1 MRSGI
6 GNREWGIGGRLS
18 FRAEPRGCVIPS
30 GAPQARSRGIAT
42 VPVEGPLPTPS
53 RFLDSL
59 RSLGMTISLGMTMAA
74 STLAAQGPTY
84 VIRGGTV
91 VPVVGA
97 QIPNGTVVIANGRIQ
112 SVGANAQVPAG
123 ATIIDATGLFVYPGM
138 IDSGTELGLTE
149 IGSVPGSTDTREIGD
164 FNPQDVALTAVN
176 ASSELIPVSRVNGVT
191 TVITS
196 ATGALMSGSAALMDL
211 WGWTPDEMAI
221 KPRAAQVMSYPSS
234 SGGGGR
240 GGGFGGRAQGD
251 ASETA
256 SRQVRAMRDL
266 FADARSYAEVKAK
279 VAAGGTVPNA
289 PRVNQAMESLLPA
302 IRGEMPVI
310 FDVSSIDQ
318 IRGVLALADSF
329 KLKVILRGPRDAWR
343 VADTLAARGIP
354 VIVGPT
360 TQAPGPEDP
369 YDALYAQPGVLAK
382 AGVKIAFQTSSA
394 ADVRSLPYNAALST
408 AYGLDMDEA
417 IKALT
422 INPAQIFG
430 VADKYGSLE
439 AGKVANVMVTTG
451 NPLDVRSNV
460 KYLFIRGQAVPLT
473 DRHTKLYEQYRA
485 RPKP

>member
-1 MRSGI
+1 
-6 GNREWGIGGRLS
+6 
-18 FRAEPRGCVIPS
+18 
-30 GAPQARSRGIAT
+30 
-42 VPVEGPLPTPS
+42 
-53 RFLDSL
+53 
-59 RSLGMTISLGMTMAA
+59 MTGVVA
-74 STLAAQGPTY
+74 STLGAQGQTTY

-112 SVGANAQVPAG
+112 AVGASASVQAPAG
-123 ATIIDATGLFVYPGM
+123 ATVIDATGLFVYPGM
-138 IDSGTELGLTE
+138 IDGGTQIGLTE

-176 ASSELIPVSRVNGVT
+176 SHSELIPVSRVNGVT

-196 ATGALMSGSAALMDL
+196 AQGALMSGSAALIDL

-221 KPRAAQVMSYPSS
+221 SPRAAMVMTYPAAG
-234 SGGGGR
+234 GGGGR
-240 GGGFGGRAQGD
+240 GGGGFGGPAPGD
-251 ASETA
+251 AAETQ
-256 SRQVRAMRDL
+256 SRQVLALRSFL
-266 FADARSYAEVKAK
+266 ADARSYADVKARL
-279 VAAGGTVPNA
+279 AAGGSVPNA
-289 PRVNQAMESLLPA
+289 PRVNQAMESLVPVV
-302 IRGEMPVI
+302 RGQMPVI
-310 FDVSSIDQ
+310 FDVSSADQ
-318 IRGVLALADSF
+318 IRGVLTLADTF
-329 KLKVILRGPRDAWR
+329 RLKVILRGPRDAWR
-343 VADTLAARGIP
+343 LADTLAARNIP

-360 TQAPGPEDP
+360 TQAPGPDDA

-382 AGVKIAFQTSSA
+382 AGVKIAFQTSGASN
-394 ADVRSLPYNAALST
+394 VRDLPYNAALAT

-417 IKALT
+417 IRALT

-460 KYLFIRGQAVPLT
+460 KYLFIRGEAVPLT
-473 DRHTKLYEQYRA
+473 DRHTKLYEQFRA

>member
-1 MRSGI
+1 MNRSGM
-6 GNREWGIGGRLS
+6 GNREWGI
-18 FRAEPRGCVIPS
+18 AVIPS
-30 GAPQARSRGIAT
+30 RVVIPSAARNRNRPGRGALLSGR
-42 VPVEGPLPTPS
+42 L
-53 RFLDSL
+53 RFLTSF
-59 RSLGMTISLGMTMAA
+59 GMTTALGMTMLAA
-74 STLAAQGPTY
+74 SALAAQAPTY

-91 VPVVGA
+91 VPVVGTR
-97 QIPNGTVVIANGRIQ
+97 IPNGTVVITGGRIQ
-112 SVGANAQVPAG
+112 AVGANVQGPAG

-221 KPRAAQVMSYPSS
+221 KPRAAQVMSYPSA
-234 SGGGGR
+234 GGFGRR
-240 GGGFGGRAQGD
+240 GGGFGGRGPAD
-251 ASETA
+251 ASETTN
-256 SRQVRAMRDL
+256 RQVRAMHA
-266 FADARSYAEVKAK
+266 FFTDARSYAEVKAK

-289 PRVNQAMESLLPA
+289 PRVNQAMESLMPA
-302 IRGEMPVI
+302 LRGEVPVI
-310 FDVSSIDQ
+310 FDVTSIEQ

-329 KLKVILRGPRDAWR
+329 RLKVVLRGPRDAWR

-382 AGVKIAFQTSSA
+382 AGVKIAFQTSGAS
-394 ADVRSLPYNAALST
+394 DVRDLPYNAALAT

-430 VADKYGSLE
+430 VADRYGSLE

>member
-1 MRSGI
+1 MRKFEAAGWWPTAAGYCRVLLAAAI
-6 GNREWGIGGRLS
+6 TAAVGTPTL
-18 FRAEPRGCVIPS
+18 
-30 GAPQARSRGIAT
+30 QAQ
-42 VPVEGPLPTPS
+42 
-53 RFLDSL
+53 
-59 RSLGMTISLGMTMAA
+59 A
-74 STLAAQGPTY
+74 STGTY

-97 QIPNGTVVIANGRIQ
+97 RIPNGTVVISGGKIQ
-112 SVGANAQVPAG
+112 AVGANVQAPQG
-123 ATIIDATGLFVYPGM
+123 ATVIDATGLFVYPGM

-176 ASSELIPVSRVNGVT
+176 AHSELIPVTRVNGVT
-191 TVITS
+191 TVVTS
-196 ATGALMSGSAALMDL
+196 ASGALMSGSASLMDL

-221 KPRAAQVMSYPSS
+221 KPRVAQVMSYPSS
-234 SGGGGR
+234 GGGGGR
-240 GGGFGGRAQGD
+240 GGFGGRPQGD

-256 SRQVRAMRDL
+256 SRQVRAMRDF
-266 FADARSYAEVKAK
+266 FADARAYADVKAK
-279 VAAGGTVPNA
+279 TAAGGSAPNA
-289 PRVNQAMESLLPA
+289 PRVNQAMESLVPV
-302 IRGEMPVI
+302 IRGEMPII
-310 FDVSSIDQ
+310 FDVSTIDQ
-318 IRGVLALADSF
+318 IRGVLTLADSF

-343 VADTLAARGIP
+343 LADTLAARNIP

-360 TQAPGPEDP
+360 TQAPGPDDP

-382 AGVKIAFQTSSA
+382 AGVKVAFQTSGAS
-394 ADVRSLPYNAALST
+394 DSRDLPYNAALST

-430 VADKYGSLE
+430 VADRYGSLE

-460 KYLFIRGQAVPLT
+460 KYLFIRGEQVPLT
-473 DRHTKLYEQYRA
+473 DRHTKLYEQFRA

>member
-1 MRSGI
+1 
-6 GNREWGIGGRLS
+6 
-18 FRAEPRGCVIPS
+18 
-30 GAPQARSRGIAT
+30 
-42 VPVEGPLPTPS
+42 
-53 RFLDSL
+53 
-59 RSLGMTISLGMTMAA
+59 MTMAA
-74 STLAAQGPTY
+74 LGVTLLAAATSLAAQSSTY

-112 SVGANAQVPAG
+112 AVGANVQAPAG
-123 ATIIDATGLFVYPGM
+123 ATVIDATGLFVYPGM

-176 ASSELIPVSRVNGVT
+176 AHSELIPVSRVNGVT

-196 ATGALMSGSAALMDL
+196 AQGALMSGTAALMDL

-221 KPRAAQVMSYPSS
+221 KPRAAMVMSYPA
-234 SGGGGR
+234 SGGFGGR
-240 GGGFGGRAQGD
+240 GGGFGGRGQGGAD
-251 ASETA
+251 AAETQ
-256 SRQVRAMRDL
+256 SRQVRALRSFL
-266 FADARSYAEVKAK
+266 ADARSYAEVKARL
-279 VAAGGTVPNA
+279 ANGGARAEA
-289 PRVNQAMESLLPA
+289 PRANQAMESLIPV

-310 FDVSSIDQ
+310 FDVSSADQ

-343 VADTLAARGIP
+343 FADTLAARNIP

-360 TQAPGPEDP
+360 TQAPGSDDA

-382 AGVKIAFQTSSA
+382 AGVKIAFQTSGS
-394 ADVRSLPYNAALST
+394 ADVRNLPYNVALAT

-417 IKALT
+417 IKAVT

-430 VADKYGSLE
+430 VADRYGSLE

-451 NPLDVRSNV
+451 NPLDVRSTV
-460 KYLFIRGQAVPLT
+460 KHLFIRGQVVPLT
-473 DRHTKLYEQYRA
+473 DRHSKLYEQFRA

>member
-1 MRSGI
+1 MNGTWEPGT
-6 GNREWGIGGRLS
+6 GNRSIVAAIAALALVPTLLCG
-18 FRAEPRGCVIPS
+18 
-30 GAPQARSRGIAT
+30 QAQTG
-42 VPVEGPLPTPS
+42 
-53 RFLDSL
+53 
-59 RSLGMTISLGMTMAA
+59 
-74 STLAAQGPTY
+74 TY

-97 QIPNGTVVIANGRIQ
+97 KIPNGTVVISNGKIQ
-112 SVGANAQVPAG
+112 AVGATVTAPQG
-123 ATIIDATGLFVYPGM
+123 ATIIDATGLYVYPGM

-164 FNPQDVALTAVN
+164 FNPQDVALTALN
-176 ASSELIPVSRVNGVT
+176 AHSELIPVTRVNGVT

-196 ATGALMSGSAALMDL
+196 ATGALMSGTAALVDL

-221 KPRAAQVMSYPSS
+221 KARAAQVMSYPSS
-234 SGGGGR
+234 GGFGGR
-240 GGGFGGRAQGD
+240 GGGGFGGRPQGD

-256 SRQVRAMRDL
+256 SRQVRAMRDF
-266 FADARSYAEVKAK
+266 FADARAYADVKAK
-279 VAAGGTVPNA
+279 LAAGGTVPNA
-289 PRVNQAMESLLPA
+289 PRVNQAMESLVPV

-310 FDVSSIDQ
+310 FDVQSVDQ
-318 IRGVLALADSF
+318 IRGVLTLADSF
-329 KLKVILRGPRDAWR
+329 KLKVIIRGARDAWR

-360 TQAPGPEDP
+360 TQAPGSDDP

-382 AGVKIAFQTSSA
+382 AGVKIAFQTSGAS
-394 ADVRSLPYNAALST
+394 DVRDLPYNAALAT

-430 VADKYGSLE
+430 VGDKYGSLE
-439 AGKVANVMVTTG
+439 VGKVANVIVTTG

-460 KYLFIRGQAVPLT
+460 KYLFIRGEAVPLT
-473 DRHTKLYEQYRA
+473 DRHTKLYEQFKA